1 LLTQPQNE
9 YSICHPE
16 GFSPKG
22 LLRRFFADAQ
32 NDKKAKG
39 KGLIPLVI
47 DFKGLVAHK
56 NIKKGGAGCLRTLQL
71 AKNLVLALG

>member
-1 LLTQPQNE
+1 LLTQPQND

-56 NIKKGGAGCLRTLQL
+56 NIKKEVQD
-71 AKNLVLALG
+71 V

>member
-1 LLTQPQNE
+1 MTIKEAQNDTFL
-9 YSICHPE
+9 CHPE

-39 KGLIPLVI
+39 KGLIP
-47 DFKGLVAHK
+47 
-56 NIKKGGAGCLRTLQL
+56 
-71 AKNLVLALG
+71 